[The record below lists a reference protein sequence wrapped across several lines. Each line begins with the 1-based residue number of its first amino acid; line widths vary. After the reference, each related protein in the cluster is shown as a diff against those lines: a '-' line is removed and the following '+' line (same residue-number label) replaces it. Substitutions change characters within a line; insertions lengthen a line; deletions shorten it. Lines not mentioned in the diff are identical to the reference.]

1 MHDVT
6 EQIERLAMM
15 VLLLLFGGAL
25 VSGLLSAVTWVD
37 AVVALI
43 ILLIVRPIT
52 GMIGLIGYRADLGE
66 KITLA
71 FFGIRGVGSI
81 YYLAY
86 GLNHVDVAGA
96 DRLWGLVG
104 LVITLSILLHGLTV
118 TPVMRTLDRERGR
131 DPDKTSEA

>member
-1 MHDVT
+1 
-6 EQIERLAMM
+6 MM

-43 ILLIVRPIT
+43 ILLIVRPVT

-118 TPVMRTLDRERGR
+118 TPVMRTLDRGRGR